1 VNEAQSLRTVR
12 NVLRLENLSADIAAP
27 VQRELT
33 RILQEVAAMVEAM
46 DADPLSGSLFRV
58 ARWRTYEAQ
67 LRAMLQPVNDQFYDL
82 LVREMAAEI
91 PNQVKDAERQLL
103 DAGITPYQTAD
114 EVLPPGVGT
123 DGAVGVPQITRTQL
137 YRAAA
142 DTEVLNRPLQRLF
155 QSDTAR
161 PPAGLPLSQAKGSVF
176 IESQIKQ
183 IDAVVKRGFLL
194 GETNS
199 EIAKNLLSDGA
210 ARSRREAATIARTA
224 VMQMSDDAHNAFWD
238 ANKSVIAGW
247 EYDALM
253 DYRTCP
259 ICAPWDGRT
268 AEKRSDLPELKR
280 HPNCRCSII
289 PLTETELELRKER
302 GPQRR
307 TVIELV
313 PYDGPDSKPAET
325 STKRVYAKT
334 ATVDGVRYWR
344 VARDIKQ
351 ADHPLTHGE
360 FLAQTTDVNLEKALL
375 TKKRAKAFREQV
387 AAGAS
392 PDAALVRVTQAFHQP
407 SQMAPSLRK
416 KQRGIPALG
425 RSAAPRAR
433 PRVKALTT

>member
-1 VNEAQSLRTVR
+1 VNEAQSFRTVR

-123 DGAVGVPQITRTQL
+123 DGSVGVPQITRTQL

-155 QSDTAR
+155 QSETAR
-161 PPAGLPLSQAKGSVF
+161 PPAALPASQAKGSVF

-199 EIAKNLLSDGA
+199 EIAKNLLTDGA

-313 PYDGPDSKPAET
+313 PYDGPDSKPVET

-407 SQMAPSLRK
+407 SQMAPSLQK